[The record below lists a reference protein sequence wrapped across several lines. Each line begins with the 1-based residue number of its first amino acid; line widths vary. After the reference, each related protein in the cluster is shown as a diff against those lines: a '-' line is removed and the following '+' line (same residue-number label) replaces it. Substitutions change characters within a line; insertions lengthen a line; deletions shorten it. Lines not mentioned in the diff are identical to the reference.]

1 MTYRHN
7 RRGITQMLGCAL
19 AVLVG
24 VSTAWAGGP
33 HNATLIKHDGGR
45 ASGEVRYLSSS
56 RTYELKMQ
64 GGRATTT
71 VPAADVARVVLQARP
86 PGLSQAIDAVKR
98 GQYAAAIAPLK
109 QIKDDYAMFGPDV
122 EAAQYLAIA
131 YLGLGKSADAV
142 RMCDEVL
149 RENPEAASSGQFA
162 GIYWDALLKEKQFAK
177 LSRILGD
184 AIKTGSRQVAAVALV
199 KRGDIDMEQGE
210 GKKALL
216 DGYLRTILL
225 FQDVK
230 EIQPE
235 ALYKAIKAHEAL
247 NEHQYAEKWRKRLLS
262 GYASS
267 DYAKKLK

>member
-7 RRGITQMLGCAL
+7 QRRITQMLGCAV
-19 AVLVG
+19 AVIMG
-24 VSTAWAGGP
+24 VSTVWASGP
-33 HNATLIKHDGGR
+33 HNATIIKRDGGR
-45 ASGEVRYLSSS
+45 ASGKVRYLKTSKIF
-56 RTYELKMQ
+56 ELQM
-64 GGRATTT
+64 GRANTT
-71 VPAADVARVVLQARP
+71 VPASDVVRVVLQTQPAELAP
-86 PGLSQAIDAVKR
+86 AVAAVRR

-109 QIKDDYAMFGPDV
+109 KIKEDYAMFGPDI
-122 EAAQYLAIA
+122 EAAQYLAKA
-131 YLGLGKSADAV
+131 YLGLGKSGDAA

-149 RENPEAASSGQFA
+149 RSNPDAAASGEFA
-162 GIYWDALLKEKQFAK
+162 GIYWDALLKEKQFSK

-184 AIKTGSRQVAAVALV
+184 QIKTGSRDVAAVALV
-199 KRGDIDMEQGE
+199 KRGDIDMEKGE

-235 ALYKAIKAHEAL
+235 ALYKAVKAHEAL
-247 NEHQYAEKWRKRLLS
+247 NEHHYAEKWRKRLLS

-267 DYAKKLK
+267 EYAKKL

>member
-7 RRGITQMLGCAL
+7 RRGLKQVFGCAL
-19 AVLVG
+19 AIMMG
-24 VSTAWAGGP
+24 VSTVWASGP
-33 HNATLIKHDGGR
+33 HMATLIKKDGGR
-45 ASGEVRYLSSS
+45 ASGKVRYVGSSK
-56 RTYELKMQ
+56 TFEMQMQ

-71 VPAADVARVVLQARP
+71 VPAADVARVVLQTP
-86 PGLSQAIDAVKR
+86 PADLAAAITAVKR
-98 GQYAAAIAPLK
+98 GQFQQAVAPLK
-109 QIKDDYAMFGPDV
+109 KIKDDYAMFGPDV
-122 EAAQYLAIA
+122 QAAQFLAQA

-149 RENPEAASSGQFA
+149 RTNRDAATSGEFA

-184 AIKTGSRQVAAVALV
+184 AIQMGDREVAAVALV
-199 KRGDIDMEQGE
+199 KRGDIDMEKGE

-230 EIQPE
+230 VIQPE
-235 ALYKAIKAHEAL
+235 ALYKAMKAHQAL
-247 NEHQYAEKWRKRLLS
+247 NEHNYAEKWRKRLLS

>member
-7 RRGITQMLGCAL
+7 QRGITQVLGCTL
-19 AVLVG
+19 AVIIA
-24 VSTAWAGGP
+24 VSTGWAGGP
-33 HNATLIKHDGGR
+33 HNATIIKNDGGQ
-45 ASGEVRYLSSS
+45 ASGKVRYLSSS
-56 RTYELKMQ
+56 KIFELQMQ

-71 VPAADVARVVLQARP
+71 IPASDVARVVLQAP
-86 PGLSQAIDAVKR
+86 PAELATAVEAVKR

-109 QIKDDYAMFGPDV
+109 TIKDDYAMFGPDAV
-122 EAAQYLAIA
+122 AAQYLAVA
-131 YLGLGKSADAV
+131 YLGLGKSADAA

-149 RENPEAASSGQFA
+149 RDNPHAAASGEFA

-184 AIKTGSRQVAAVALV
+184 AIQTGSREVAAVALV
-199 KRGDIDMEQGE
+199 KRGDIDMEKGD

-216 DGYLRTILL
+216 DGYLRTVLL
-225 FQDVK
+225 FQDIK

-247 NEHQYAEKWRKRLLS
+247 NEHHYAEKWRKRLLS
-262 GYASS
+262 GYAMSE
-267 DYAKKLK
+267 YAKKLK

>member
-1 MTYRHN
+1 MTYKHN
-7 RRGITQMLGCAL
+7 QRCITQMLGCTL
-19 AVLVG
+19 AVIMG

-33 HNATLIKHDGGR
+33 HNATIIKRDGGQ
-45 ASGEVRYLSSS
+45 ASGKVRYLSSS
-56 RTYELKMQ
+56 KIFELQMQ

-71 VPAADVARVVLQARP
+71 IPASDVARVVLQQP
-86 PGLSQAIDAVKR
+86 PDELAPAVAAVKR
-98 GQYAAAIAPLK
+98 GQYAAAIAPLT

-122 EAAQYLAIA
+122 EAAQYLAKA
-131 YLGLGKSADAV
+131 YLGLGKAGDAV

-149 RENPEAASSGQFA
+149 RTNPEAAASGEFA
-162 GIYWDALLKEKQFAK
+162 GIYWDALLKEKQFSK

-184 AIKTGSRQVAAVALV
+184 AVKTGSRDVAAVALV
-199 KRGDIDMEQGE
+199 KRGDIDMEKGE

-235 ALYKAIKAHEAL
+235 ALYKAVKAHEAL
-247 NEHQYAEKWRKRLLS
+247 NEHHYAEKWRKRLLS

-267 DYAKKLK
+267 EYAKKL